1 MIDFEFD
8 QSTRVLRLRPTA
20 ALDRVDFAELANAV
34 DPEIQSGGDLA
45 GIIIDAPH
53 FPGWDGFGALVTHL
67 RFVRDHHQHVK
78 KIAIV
83 TDSHIGDLAERLL
96 SHFVAAAVRQ
106 FPAGQTEQASQ
117 WIAVRATSTAG
128 SGTS

>member
-1 MIDFEFD
+1 MIDFDFD
-8 QSTRVLRLRPTA
+8 QATRILWLTPES
-20 ALDRVDFAELANAV
+20 ALDKVDFAKLANAV

-78 KIAIV
+78 KIAVV
-83 TDSHIGDLAERLL
+83 TDSHLGDFAERLA
-96 SHFVAAAVRQ
+96 SHFVSAQVRH
-106 FPAGQTEQASQ
+106 FPGGQTAQARA
-117 WIAVRATSTAG
+117 WISDEATTLG
-128 SGTS
+128 SPQV